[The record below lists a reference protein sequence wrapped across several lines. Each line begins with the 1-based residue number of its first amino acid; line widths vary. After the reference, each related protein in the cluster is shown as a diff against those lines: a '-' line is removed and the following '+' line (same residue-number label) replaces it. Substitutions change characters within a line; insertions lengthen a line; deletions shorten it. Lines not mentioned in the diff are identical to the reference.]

1 MIQNLTEGGVW
12 GGVNLCVFTFIGWRW
27 FTTPQLNTH
36 PFALS
41 MGLGLTGVVL
51 HQGFDFGLESLGVS
65 IPCAVVWGLMWSYKP
80 SQLTPQNH
88 TRVKDSI
95 RRRSHKGERKRRDQ
109 RIWFSAQVGS
119 GSLLLVI
126 LVGMLVYQS
135 PHLLRS
141 SINRLDQTITT
152 KRELL
157 DAVSVHPISAH
168 HALRMGQHHTYSSQ
182 IQSAWV
188 NQARRLAPQWSGP
201 LLLQARSFA
210 QRGLDELAALYY
222 MRTLSMDVKQRSI
235 VFKDIVLKPLS
246 LPVTDWLPTRYWL
259 SYYKFLLT
267 QDRQRALKF
276 LLQLQSKHL
285 SIHSDIRAVW
295 LRRVIHL
302 CPTTTLIKLSN
313 QLRQKIKS
321 TSASLLTL
329 STQDAIDFV
338 DLSLIEQVNIICR
351 SPQKVSS
358 QRGHRLEL
366 RDYLTLIRG
375 FQVDAGLDS
384 AFIKREDVLQRKTIA
399 ESILKKTFKNRPITT
414 SRTGGE

>member
-1 MIQNLTEGGVW
+1 
-12 GGVNLCVFTFIGWRW
+12 
-27 FTTPQLNTH
+27 
-36 PFALS
+36 
-41 MGLGLTGVVL
+41 
-51 HQGFDFGLESLGVS
+51 
-65 IPCAVVWGLMWSYKP
+65 
-80 SQLTPQNH
+80 
-88 TRVKDSI
+88 
-95 RRRSHKGERKRRDQ
+95 
-109 RIWFSAQVGS
+109 
-119 GSLLLVI
+119 
-126 LVGMLVYQS
+126 
-135 PHLLRS
+135 
-141 SINRLDQTITT
+141 
-152 KRELL
+152 
-157 DAVSVHPISAH
+157 
-168 HALRMGQHHTYSSQ
+168 
-182 IQSAWV
+182 
-188 NQARRLAPQWSGP
+188 
-201 LLLQARSFA
+201 
-210 QRGLDELAALYY
+210 
-222 MRTLSMDVKQRSI
+222 MDVKQRSI

-358 QRGHRLEL
+358 QRGYRLEL

-375 FQVDAGLDS
+375 FQVDATLDS
-384 AFIKREDVLQRKTIA
+384 AFIKRGDILQRKSIA
-399 ESILKKTFKNRPITT
+399 DSILKKTFKNRPITT